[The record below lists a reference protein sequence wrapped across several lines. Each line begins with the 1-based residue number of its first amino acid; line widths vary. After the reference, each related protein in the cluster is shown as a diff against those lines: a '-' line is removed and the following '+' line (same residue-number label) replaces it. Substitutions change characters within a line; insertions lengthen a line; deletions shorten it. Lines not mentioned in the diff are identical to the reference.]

1 MQIEVLLFVN
11 FSVNLV
17 IKTVVKFLV
26 IGEVLLIF
34 IDRWLFLLDL
44 FVSLFSFMLAKFL
57 FYILPVQ
64 LIVQFRWLLEFFD
77 CFC

>member
-1 MQIEVLLFVN
+1 MQVEVLLFVN